1 MDGAR
6 AQSADGHMD
15 EAVPG
20 LRENSL
26 GVRTMTPALYA
37 RAQAYLFAS
46 AGLVGALGV
55 ILPHPQRFDEAVMLA
70 VQLSSVAAALF
81 LILLPS
87 RVPRWFLA
95 FGPYGAAMFTSIV
108 LLASGDGT
116 TPYLL
121 FYLWVAFYAFY
132 FLPGRQA
139 TALALFTVA
148 NYAAVLLQFRIA
160 GTASGSTDNQDVAA
174 LVLTA
179 GTVAVSGVFI
189 LLLRARVGRLIGQ
202 LSDTASTDHL
212 TGLLNRRGF
221 QHALDAEI
229 SRAERV
235 DRPFSLLLGDCD
247 FFKHLNDSL
256 GHQAGD
262 QALLMIGRMLHADK
276 RGMDVAARFGGEE
289 FALVLPESDQHD
301 AYVTAERLR
310 ARVSEI
316 FATQPIPLT
325 MSFGVAT
332 YPTHG
337 RDGDDLLRAADEA
350 LYAAKALG
358 RDRSVLHSAEI
369 EDILA
374 ARKAGQRS
382 GEEAHLATVLN
393 LAQALDMRDSGTA
406 RHSQT
411 VGRYCELMGREL
423 GLSRDRIERLRLAG
437 LLHDIGKIGV
447 PDSILGKPGALTD
460 EEFEQ
465 MRKHPE
471 IGARIL
477 GGSGLDDIRS
487 WVLAHHERPDGRG
500 YPKGLSDAE
509 IPLEAKLLAV
519 GDAYEAMTS
528 DRVYRRSIG
537 PEAARAEL
545 VAYRGTQFDARVVD
559 ALLRALDQEA
569 ERASFEDPF
578 DRIAV

>member
-1 MDGAR
+1 M
-6 AQSADGHMD
+6 AD
-15 EAVPG
+15 PR
-20 LRENSL
+20 LREHALSGRSL
-26 GVRTMTPALYA
+26 SPVAAA
-37 RAQAYLFAS
+37 RAQALLLIS
-46 AGLVGALGV
+46 AGAVGALGV
-55 ILPHPQRFDEAVMLA
+55 ILPHPARFEETIMLA
-70 VQLSSVAAALF
+70 VQISS
-81 LILLPS
+81 LLTGLLMISFPS

-95 FGPYGAAMFTSIV
+95 IGPQSAAVATTIV
-108 LLASGDGT
+108 LIASGKGT
-116 TPYLL
+116 SGYLL

-132 FLPGRQA
+132 YLPPRGA
-139 TALALFTVA
+139 TWLAAFTVA
-148 NYAAVLLQFRIA
+148 NYAGVLTYFRID
-160 GTASGSTDNQDVAA
+160 GTAAGSVQNEDVAA
-174 LVLTA
+174 FVLTV
-179 GTVAVSGVFI
+179 GTVCVAGVFI
-189 LLLRARVGRLIGQ
+189 LLLRKRVGALIRA
-202 LSDTASTDHL
+202 LTDAASTDHL

-221 QHALDAEI
+221 QRALGLEL
-229 SRAERV
+229 SRSHRSGE
-235 DRPFSLLLGDCD
+235 PFSLLIGDCD

-262 QALLMIGRMLHADK
+262 QALVMTGRMLDADK
-276 RGMDVAARFGGEE
+276 RRVDTAARVGGEE
-289 FALVLPESDQHD
+289 FALILPGADHHA
-301 AYVTAERLR
+301 AYATAERLR
-310 ARVSEI
+310 VRFAEI
-316 FATQPIPLT
+316 FLAQPIPLT

-332 YPTHG
+332 YPRHG
-337 RDGDDLLRAADEA
+337 ATADDLQKAADEA

-374 ARKAGQRS
+374 ARRADQRT

-411 VGRYCELMGREL
+411 VGRYCEMTAREL

-477 GGSGLDDIRS
+477 GGSGLDDIRG

-500 YPKGLSDAE
+500 YPKGLTDTE

-519 GDAYEAMTS
+519 ADSYEAMTS
-528 DRVYRRSIG
+528 DRVYRASIG
-537 PEAARAEL
+537 VEAARAEL
-545 VAYRGTQFDARVVD
+545 RRCAGTQFDPAVVD
-559 ALLRALDQEA
+559 AFLTAL
-569 ERASFEDPF
+569 ERESVRLEQ
-578 DRIAV
+578 AVATGADC